1 MAGGPIARAELRLR
15 CVSAEEARVL
25 WEAVRVDDPGSVE
38 GRVQGEDLVVT
49 AGPLAATSLRVTL
62 DDLLAC
68 LQAARLD
75 AFGTAPGTGGEVD

>member
-1 MAGGPIARAELRLR
+1 MARAELRLR
-15 CVSAEEARVL
+15 CASAEEARVL
-25 WEAVRVDDPGSVE
+25 WEAVRVDDPGSVG

-75 AFGTAPGTGGEVD
+75 AVATAPGTGGEAD